1 MRTRRHEIPLQR
13 ARAVP
18 RGDPLPPVP
27 VAFAMFA
34 IFAIFANFESFKSF
48 IRQRVAHLG
57 GLRLDQLFG

>member
-1 MRTRRHEIPLQR
+1 M
-13 ARAVP
+13 
-18 RGDPLPPVP
+18 
-27 VAFAMFA
+27 FAMFA